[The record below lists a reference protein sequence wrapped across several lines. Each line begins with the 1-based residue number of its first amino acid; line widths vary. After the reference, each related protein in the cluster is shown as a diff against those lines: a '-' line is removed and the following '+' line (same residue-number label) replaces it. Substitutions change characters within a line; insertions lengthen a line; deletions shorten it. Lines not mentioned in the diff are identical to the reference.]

1 VVLGGDNPLAFP
13 LVSDLEQKGYI
24 VIVSVI
30 SPESVDIIEGKC
42 HGYVCALVLDP
53 SDVSDLIYYHTV

>member
-1 VVLGGDNPLAFP
+1 MAFP